1 MKGVIIIMSNKSKE
15 HILVGLS
22 SAPSNEKII
31 KEAAKMAKAFNAD
44 FTALYVRTSKSNKM
58 NLEDKNRL
66 SNNIALA
73 ESLGATISTAYGDD
87 VSYQI
92 AEYARISSVTKIVI
106 GRSIVKRR
114 KLYSKPLLTD
124 QLIGIAPNVDI
135 YIIPDS
141 SIKTNKKEKIFQT
154 KLTLKDAIITAL
166 IIILITL
173 IGYLFNQLGFTE
185 ANIITVYILGVLVTS
200 IVTKSKLCWAFS
212 SFISVFLFN
221 FLFTNPKFSILAYDK
236 GYPLTFAIMLIS
248 SLITGN
254 IANKMKNQAKE
265 SAQVAYRTKILF
277 ETNKMIQSAKS
288 DNEILDVIINQLK
301 NLFKKNVFGYLLNNE
316 IISYDKNA
324 DLEEDLINYCIKNNV
339 RTGFNTEIG
348 STSKY
353 VYFPLSINGKV
364 YGLIIIEMNEEA
376 IDSFNNSLLLSITG
390 ECALAL
396 ENFHNIRKREMT
408 EILAQNEQLRGNLL
422 RTISHDLRTP
432 LTSIAG
438 YADSLL
444 VNGSFFDEKTKKE
457 IYLSI
462 YEDSIWLHNLVENI
476 LSMTKIDEGKMS
488 FNFTIELLEEVII
501 EAIKHINLNKIN
513 HNIIYNKIDE
523 MILVRVDARL
533 IIQVIINLLDNSIKY
548 SPDKTNI
555 IIDTIVKGKIVE
567 VIISDFGYGIS
578 DEAKP
583 HIFERFYT
591 DLSRVADGKKS
602 LGLGLSLCESIIIAH
617 DGNIRVENNSPKGTK
632 VIFTLP
638 IMEVKASE

>member
-1 MKGVIIIMSNKSKE
+1 MNNKFKE

-44 FTALYVRTSKSNKM
+44 FTALYVSTSKSNKM
-58 NLEDKNRL
+58 SPDDKNRL

-73 ESLGATISTAYGDD
+73 ESLGATIATAYGDD

-92 AEYARISSVTKIVI
+92 AEYSRISGVTKIVI
-106 GRSIVKRR
+106 GRSIVKKR

-124 QLIGIAPNVDI
+124 QLISIAPNVDI

-141 SIKTNKKEKIFQT
+141 SIKNSKKESLFQS
-154 KLTLKDAIITAL
+154 KLTLKDTIITVL
-166 IIILITL
+166 IIMLATL
-173 IGYLFNQLGFTE
+173 IGYVFNQLGFTE
-185 ANIITVYILGVLVTS
+185 ANIITVYILGVLIIS
-200 IVTKSKLCWAFS
+200 IVTKSKLCWATS

-221 FLFTNPKFSILAYDK
+221 FLFTNPKFSFLAYDK
-236 GYPLTFAIMLIS
+236 GYPLTFAIMLVS

-254 IANKMKNQAKE
+254 IANKMKNQTKE

-277 ETNKMIQSAKS
+277 ETSKMIQGAKS
-288 DNEILDVIINQLK
+288 DKDILEVTINQLK
-301 NLFKKNVFGYLLNNE
+301 NLLRKNIFGYLLINE
-316 IISYDKNA
+316 SISYYENTDFE
-324 DLEEDLINYCIKNNV
+324 DDLIDYCIKNKV

-348 STSKY
+348 SKSKY
-353 VYFPLSINGKV
+353 IYIPLSINTKI
-364 YGLIIIEMNEEA
+364 YGLIIIEVNNEP
-376 IDSFNNSLLLSITG
+376 IDSFDNSLLLSITG

-396 ENFHNIRKREMT
+396 ENLHNIRKREMT
-408 EILAQNEQLRGNLL
+408 EILAKNEQLRANLL

-444 VNGSFFDEKTKKE
+444 VNGPFFDEKTKKE

-476 LSMTKIDEGKMS
+476 LSMTKIDEGKMA
-488 FNFTIELLEEVII
+488 FNFTTELLDEVIL

-513 HNIIYNKIDE
+513 HNIIYNRVDE

-548 SPDKTNI
+548 SPDKTDI
-555 IIDTIVKGKIVE
+555 IIDTIIKDKFVE
-567 VIISDFGYGIS
+567 VIVSDSGYGIS

-591 DLSRVADGKKS
+591 DLSRVVDGKKS
-602 LGLGLSLCESIIIAH
+602 LGLGLSLCKSIVIAH
-617 DGNIRVENNSPKGTK
+617 DGNIRVENNSPNGTK
-632 VIFTLP
+632 AIFTLP
-638 IMEVKASE
+638 ILEVNANE

>member
-1 MKGVIIIMSNKSKE
+1 MNNKPKE

-44 FTALYVRTSKSNKM
+44 FTALYVRTSKCNKM
-58 NLEDKNRL
+58 NLDDKNRL
-66 SNNIALA
+66 NNNITLA

-92 AEYARISSVTKIVI
+92 AEYSRISGVTKIVI
-106 GRSIVKRR
+106 GRSIVKKR

-124 QLIGIAPNVDI
+124 QLINIAPNVDI

-141 SIKTNKKEKIFQT
+141 SIKTIKKEKIFLT
-154 KLTLKDAIITAL
+154 KLTLKDSAITTL
-166 IIILITL
+166 IIMLATL
-173 IGYLFNQLGFTE
+173 IGCAFNQLGFTE
-185 ANIITVYILGVLVTS
+185 ANIITVYILGVLITS
-200 IVTKSKLCWAFS
+200 IVTKSKLCWATS

-221 FLFTNPKFSILAYDK
+221 FLFTNPKFPFLAYDK

-277 ETNKMIQSAKS
+277 ETNKLIQSAKS
-288 DNEILDVIINQLK
+288 DNEILDVTIKQFK

-316 IISYDKNA
+316 SISYDENP
-324 DLEEDLINYCIKNNV
+324 DLEVDLIDYCIKNNV

-348 STSKY
+348 FESKY
-353 VYFPLSINGKV
+353 IYFPLSINIKV
-364 YGLIIIEMNEEA
+364 YGIIIIEVNDESIELF
-376 IDSFNNSLLLSITG
+376 DNSLLLSITG

-396 ENFHNIRKREMT
+396 ENLYNIKKREMT
-408 EILAQNEQLRGNLL
+408 EILAQNEQLRANLL

-444 VNGSFFDEKTKKE
+444 VNGPFFDEKTKNE

-462 YEDSIWLHNLVENI
+462 YEDSMWLRNLVENI
-476 LSMTKIDEGKMS
+476 LSMTKIDEGTMT
-488 FNFTIELLEEVII
+488 FNFTTELLEEVVL

-513 HNIIYNKIDE
+513 NNIIYNKIEE

-533 IIQVIINLLDNSIKY
+533 IIQVIINLIDNSIKY
-548 SPDKTNI
+548 SPDKTDI
-555 IIDTIVKGKIVE
+555 TIDTILKDKVVE
-567 VIISDFGYGIS
+567 VVVSDVGYGIS
-578 DEAKP
+578 NEAKP

-602 LGLGLSLCESIIIAH
+602 LGLELSLCKSIIIAH
-617 DGNIRVENNSPKGTK
+617 NGSIRVENNIPKGTK

-638 IMEVKASE
+638 IMDVKANE

>member
-1 MKGVIIIMSNKSKE
+1 MDNKFKE

-58 NLEDKNRL
+58 SPDDKNRL

-73 ESLGATISTAYGDD
+73 ESLGATLATAYGDD

-92 AEYARISSVTKIVI
+92 AEYSRISGVTKIVI
-106 GRSIVKRR
+106 GRSIVKKR

-124 QLIGIAPNVDI
+124 QLISIVPNVDI

-141 SIKTNKKEKIFQT
+141 SIKNSKKERSFQT
-154 KLTLKDAIITAL
+154 KLTLKDTAL
-166 IIILITL
+166 TTLITMLATL
-173 IGYLFNQLGFTE
+173 IGYVFDQLGFTE
-185 ANIITVYILGVLVTS
+185 ANIITVYILGVLITS
-200 IVTKSKLCWAFS
+200 IVTKSKLCWAIS

-221 FLFTNPKFSILAYDK
+221 FLFTEPKFSFLAYDK

-277 ETNKMIQSAKS
+277 ETSKMIQNAKS
-288 DNEILDVIINQLK
+288 DNEILEVTTNQLK
-301 NLFKKNVFGYLLNNE
+301 NLLKRNVFGYLLINE
-316 IISYDKNA
+316 RISCDENI
-324 DLEEDLINYCIKNNV
+324 DLEKDLIEYCIKNNS

-348 STSKY
+348 SKSKNI
-353 VYFPLSINGKV
+353 YFPVSINGKV
-364 YGLIIIEMNEEA
+364 YGLIIIEVNNES
-376 IDSFNNSLLLSITG
+376 IDSFDNSLLLSITG

-396 ENFHNIRKREMT
+396 ENLYNIRKREMT

-476 LSMTKIDEGKMS
+476 LSMTKIDEGKMA
-488 FNFTIELLEEVII
+488 FNFTTELVEEVIL
-501 EAIKHINLNKIN
+501 EAIKHIDLNKIN
-513 HNIIYNKIDE
+513 HNIIYNRVDE

-548 SPDKTNI
+548 SPDKTDI
-555 IIDTIVKGKIVE
+555 IIDTIIKDKFVE
-567 VIISDFGYGIS
+567 VVVSDSGYGIS
-578 DEAKP
+578 EEAKP
-583 HIFERFYT
+583 YIFERFYT

-602 LGLGLSLCESIIIAH
+602 LGLGLSLCKSIIIAH
-617 DGNIRVENNSPKGTK
+617 NGDIRVENNSPKGTK

-638 IMEVKASE
+638 IMEVDAGE